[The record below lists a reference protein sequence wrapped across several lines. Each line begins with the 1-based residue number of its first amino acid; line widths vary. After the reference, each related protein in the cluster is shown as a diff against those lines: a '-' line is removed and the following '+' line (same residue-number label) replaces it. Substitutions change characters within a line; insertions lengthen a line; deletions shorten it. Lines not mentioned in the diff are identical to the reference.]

1 MIDSLAN
8 IGVSSSDSS
17 GTYMKNEIM
26 FCDIVALQADPL
38 TIPEFKRVSSNL
50 QQDLSEPT
58 KLMITHNSNS
68 TFIVPPNQSQGYFF
82 KSRLFPA
89 KRSVTHRVYE
99 FKCVFQELQTFT

>member
-1 MIDSLAN
+1 MPRDSALA
-8 IGVSSSDSS
+8 SS
-17 GTYMKNEIM
+17 GTYIKNEIM